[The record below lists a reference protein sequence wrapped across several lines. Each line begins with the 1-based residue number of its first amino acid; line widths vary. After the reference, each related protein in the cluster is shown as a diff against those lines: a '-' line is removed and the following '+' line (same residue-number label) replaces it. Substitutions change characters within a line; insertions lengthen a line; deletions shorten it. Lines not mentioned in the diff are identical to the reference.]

1 MAQENSYKL
10 IEQMNADSYEAEMMK
25 DPDFR
30 ADRERAEHLYNQEQG
45 IVPPAPST
53 PDMER

>member
-1 MAQENSYKL
+1 MAREDSYKL
-10 IEQMNADSYEAEMMK
+10 IQQMNADSYEAEMMK

-45 IVPPAPST
+45 ILPPAPAT
-53 PDMER
+53 EELER